1 MNRVGKVSIAIPLVE
16 DVRTSNKKS
25 SMDGLGLP
33 LERGCQFRIRS
44 RFKGLVTRKKN
55 ENA

>member
-25 SMDGLGLP
+25 SMDGLGLRQHKTHTVP
-33 LERGCQFRIRS
+33 SASGDS
-44 RFKGLVTRKKN
+44 
-55 ENA
+55 A